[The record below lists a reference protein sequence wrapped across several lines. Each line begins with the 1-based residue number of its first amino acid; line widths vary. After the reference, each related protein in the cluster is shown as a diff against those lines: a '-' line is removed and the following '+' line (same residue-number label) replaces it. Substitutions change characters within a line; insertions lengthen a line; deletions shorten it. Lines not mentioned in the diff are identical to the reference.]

1 MSEHKHNLPAR
12 FVYNGEVIRDRNEML
27 SLTDMWKAAGADPS
41 RQPSEWLRSADAQRF
56 ISFVTDTLNLG
67 ISQNDVI
74 RVVRGGRQPGT
85 WAHWQIALAYAKY
98 LSPEFHMWCNQVV
111 RERMEGRSVPAPG
124 IIRELDSEVRKIIGG
139 ILKSVIHHELCEVVP
154 ALVRAELA
162 AQHIAIR
169 RGKTAGQIW
178 KACGLPSI
186 KNGARW
192 LGNRLTEMGCRIESG
207 GCGELGEV
215 RARLFDPDKAEV
227 CLRNGLLH
235 KTKLYVAERLG
246 QGSLRLVP
254 GGAA

>member
-1 MSEHKHNLPAR
+1 MANTLPATL
-12 FVYNGEVIRDRNEML
+12 VYNGEVIRDRGEML
-27 SLTDMWKAAGADPS
+27 SLTDMWKAAGGDLSKRPAKWLELPTS
-41 RQPSEWLRSADAQRF
+41 RRF
-56 ISFVTDTLNLG
+56 IEHVAMVQNVRETDLFR
-67 ISQNDVI
+67 ISKG
-74 RVVRGGRQPGT
+74 RGGAT
-85 WAHWQIALAYAKY
+85 FAHWQVGIAYAKY
-98 LSPEFHMWCNQVV
+98 LSDDFHMWCNQVV

-124 IIRELDSEVRKIIGG
+124 IVRELDSEVRKIIGG

-254 GGAA
+254 GGAS